1 MHLSIRYGSQG
12 MTPINHIEESIREG
26 RVSPRGKA
34 NQGWIHNKLTN
45 HTLINPSH
53 NPITVDLRASNDQII
68 ALGIIDPK
76 ARDVEV
82 GFWSDDPAYKRYW
95 KVEWLRV
102 FPVPLTKEQFMQ
114 RFNIE
119 DGLLADHFFHAHHS
133 WASPDLNLSNVSKQD
148 CDTWLGGALD
158 TMVQHI
164 MENQRYIDNHL
175 SQAFTIQE
183 HERMNLINAEIIAII
198 NSANDRVCSEE
209 IQAQWR
215 DHVKIQEIKKK
226 KTKKSKKKSNA
237 KRKEQVFRRKFIKIY
252 KEARDNGIQSDYS
265 MASYFSRKKYTTKRG
280 KRRWDGKVV
289 KSLREKYI
297 S

>member
-1 MHLSIRYGSQG
+1 
-12 MTPINHIEESIREG
+12 
-26 RVSPRGKA
+26 
-34 NQGWIHNKLTN
+34 
-45 HTLINPSH
+45 
-53 NPITVDLRASNDQII
+53 
-68 ALGIIDPK
+68 
-76 ARDVEV
+76 
-82 GFWSDDPAYKRYW
+82 
-95 KVEWLRV
+95 
-102 FPVPLTKEQFMQ
+102 MQ

>member
-1 MHLSIRYGSQG
+1 ACYTTNITNNKEITMHLSIRYGSQG

-45 HTLINPSH
+45 HILINPNH

-76 ARDVEV
+76 ARDVET

-119 DGLLADHFFHAHHS
+119 DNLLRDQFFHAHHS
-133 WASPDLNLSNVSKQD
+133 WISPDLNLSSVSKQD
-148 CDTWLGGALD
+148 CDTWIGGALD
-158 TMVQHI
+158 TM
-164 MENQRYIDNHL
+164 
-175 SQAFTIQE
+175 
-183 HERMNLINAEIIAII
+183 
-198 NSANDRVCSEE
+198 
-209 IQAQWR
+209 
-215 DHVKIQEIKKK
+215 
-226 KTKKSKKKSNA
+226 
-237 KRKEQVFRRKFIKIY
+237 
-252 KEARDNGIQSDYS
+252 
-265 MASYFSRKKYTTKRG
+265 
-280 KRRWDGKVV
+280 
-289 KSLREKYI
+289 
-297 S
+297 